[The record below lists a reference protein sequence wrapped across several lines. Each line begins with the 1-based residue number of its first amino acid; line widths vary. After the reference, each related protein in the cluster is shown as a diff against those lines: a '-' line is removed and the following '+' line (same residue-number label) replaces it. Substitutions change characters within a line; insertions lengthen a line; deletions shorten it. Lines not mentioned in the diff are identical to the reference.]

1 MTPTSQVKILPKKGR
16 NGRIKEKLKNNT
28 SLYLLLAPATI
39 LLILFAYVPM
49 YGLLMAFKDYSPAL
63 GVSGS
68 PWVGFKWFIQYF
80 NSYQFWPTI
89 LNTLKIEMNITI
101 CKK

>member
-1 MTPTSQVKILPKKGR
+1 MTPTSQVKILLKKGR

-68 PWVGFKWFIQYF
+68 PWWVLNGLF
-80 NSYQFWPTI
+80 NISILISFGQQF
-89 LNTLKIEMNITI
+89 
-101 CKK
+101 

>member
-1 MTPTSQVKILPKKGR
+1 MTPTSQVKILPKKAK
-16 NGRIKEKLKNNT
+16 NSRIKERLKNNT
-28 SLYLLLAPATI
+28 SLYIMLAPATI

-80 NSYQFWPTI
+80 NSYANCKMK
-89 LNTLKIEMNITI
+89 LATLSQAKNI
-101 CKK
+101 

>member
-39 LLILFAYVPM
+39 LLILFAYV
-49 YGLLMAFKDYSPAL
+49 L
-63 GVSGS
+63 
-68 PWVGFKWFIQYF
+68 
-80 NSYQFWPTI
+80 
-89 LNTLKIEMNITI
+89 TLSQVFRVTNVEF
-101 CKK
+101 